1 MLTTKETTLVYET
14 LLMFPGMNDKVKI
27 PLSVA
32 RKTLLML
39 AKIIEQG
46 ISNPNAKEGVLSV
59 MDQEIS
65 DELKNIA
72 EGLLEKGGLSEID
85 AKLKSLNL
93 NKGN

>member
-27 PLSVA
+27 PLSLA

-59 MDQEIS
+59 MDQETS
-65 DELKNIA
+65 DELKSIA
-72 EGLLEKGGLSEID
+72 QGLLEKGGLSELNERLGSLS
-85 AKLKSLNL
+85 LK
-93 NKGN
+93 